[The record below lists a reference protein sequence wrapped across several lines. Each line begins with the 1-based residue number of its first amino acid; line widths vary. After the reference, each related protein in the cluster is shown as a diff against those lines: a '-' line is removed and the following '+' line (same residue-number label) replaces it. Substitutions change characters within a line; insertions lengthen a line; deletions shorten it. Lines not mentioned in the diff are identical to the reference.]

1 MRTRLGIFLKAPR
14 PGRVKTRLAVRL
26 GSEGAA
32 SLYRAFV
39 VDVLTLAQSAGARQR
54 ILWWS
59 GAPTTSFLRDLGSE
73 VAARAAAWPTHLQVE
88 GDLGARLAAAFAQ
101 VEGAPLLVLGTDS
114 PDLPLAALQ
123 RALTTLDEGA
133 DAVFGPA
140 HDGGVWCIGL
150 RRAPLG
156 FFDALPWSV
165 DHTGAALHARAVEHG
180 LQPVTVDP
188 WYDCD
193 TPEDLD
199 ALAARLRT
207 GESRATMTELW
218 LRSEQVDLPNSIPR
232 AHDET

>member
-1 MRTRLGIFLKAPR
+1 MKTRLGA
-14 PGRVKTRLAVRL
+14 RL

-39 VDVLTLAQSAGARQR
+39 VDVLTLAQSTGTRQR

-59 GAPTTSFLRDLGSE
+59 GAPSTSFLRGLGSE
-73 VAARAAAWPTHLQVE
+73 VTEEAAAWPAHLQAE

-101 VEGAPLLVLGTDS
+101 AEGAPLLVLGTDS
-114 PDLPLAALQ
+114 PDLPLSALD
-123 RALTTLDEGA
+123 RALTALDDGA

-150 RRAPLG
+150 RHAPVG
-156 FFDALPWSV
+156 FFDALPWST
-165 DHTGAALHARAVEHG
+165 DQTGAALQTRARAHR
-180 LQPVTVDP
+180 LQPVIVDP

-193 TPEDLD
+193 TPDDLD
-199 ALAARLRT
+199 ALAARLRM

-218 LRSEQVDLPNSIPR
+218 LRSEHIDSPNSIPR